1 MGHDVVV
8 LLDSITRL
16 GRAYNI
22 AAPASGRILSGG
34 VDSAALYP
42 PKKFFGAARNIE
54 NGGSLTIIATALV
67 ETGSRMD
74 EVIFE
79 EFKGTGNMELKLDRK
94 LADRRIFP
102 AVDIDSS
109 GTRKEEILMS
119 PDELKII
126 WTLRRVLH
134 ALDPQQAIELLLN
147 KLRETKTNFEFLL
160 QVQKTTP
167 TTNGDDAE

>member
-1 MGHDVVV
+1 
-8 LLDSITRL
+8 
-16 GRAYNI
+16 
-22 AAPASGRILSGG
+22 
-34 VDSAALYP
+34 
-42 PKKFFGAARNIE
+42 
-54 NGGSLTIIATALV
+54 
-67 ETGSRMD
+67 
-74 EVIFE
+74 
-79 EFKGTGNMELKLDRK
+79 MELKLDRK

-147 KLRETKTNFEFLL
+147 KLRETKTNFEFLV

>member
-1 MGHDVVV
+1 
-8 LLDSITRL
+8 
-16 GRAYNI
+16 
-22 AAPASGRILSGG
+22 
-34 VDSAALYP
+34 
-42 PKKFFGAARNIE
+42 
-54 NGGSLTIIATALV
+54 
-67 ETGSRMD
+67 MD

-79 EFKGTGNMELKLDRK
+79 EFKGTGNMELNLDRK

>member
-1 MGHDVVV
+1 
-8 LLDSITRL
+8 
-16 GRAYNI
+16 
-22 AAPASGRILSGG
+22 
-34 VDSAALYP
+34 
-42 PKKFFGAARNIE
+42 
-54 NGGSLTIIATALV
+54 
-67 ETGSRMD
+67 MD

-79 EFKGTGNMELKLDRK
+79 GFKGTGNMELKLDRK

-147 KLRETKTNFEFLL
+147 KLRETKTNFEFLV

>member
-1 MGHDVVV
+1 
-8 LLDSITRL
+8 
-16 GRAYNI
+16 
-22 AAPASGRILSGG
+22 
-34 VDSAALYP
+34 
-42 PKKFFGAARNIE
+42 
-54 NGGSLTIIATALV
+54 
-67 ETGSRMD
+67 
-74 EVIFE
+74 
-79 EFKGTGNMELKLDRK
+79 
-94 LADRRIFP
+94 
-102 AVDIDSS
+102 
-109 GTRKEEILMS
+109 MS

>member
-1 MGHDVVV
+1 
-8 LLDSITRL
+8 
-16 GRAYNI
+16 
-22 AAPASGRILSGG
+22 
-34 VDSAALYP
+34 
-42 PKKFFGAARNIE
+42 
-54 NGGSLTIIATALV
+54 
-67 ETGSRMD
+67 
-74 EVIFE
+74 
-79 EFKGTGNMELKLDRK
+79 MELKLDRK
-94 LADRRIFP
+94 LADRRVFP

-134 ALDPQQAIELLLN
+134 ALDAQQAIELLLN

>member
-1 MGHDVVV
+1 
-8 LLDSITRL
+8 
-16 GRAYNI
+16 
-22 AAPASGRILSGG
+22 
-34 VDSAALYP
+34 
-42 PKKFFGAARNIE
+42 
-54 NGGSLTIIATALV
+54 
-67 ETGSRMD
+67 
-74 EVIFE
+74 
-79 EFKGTGNMELKLDRK
+79 MELKLDRK